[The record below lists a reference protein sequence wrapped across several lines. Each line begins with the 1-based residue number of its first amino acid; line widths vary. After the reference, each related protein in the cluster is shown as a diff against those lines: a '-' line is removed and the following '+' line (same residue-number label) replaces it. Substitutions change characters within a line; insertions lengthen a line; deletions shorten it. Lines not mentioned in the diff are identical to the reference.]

1 MQAKA
6 GFVGD
11 MLGENAGKSMVLVP
25 TEPSGKL
32 GYDSMNVTESD
43 AIGSTNLS
51 LRSASISGILS
62 SGVRTPNPEPFLYS
76 VRTARDSLSEFKRSR
91 APEREHILLNLGSR
105 QKSVST

>member
-11 MLGENAGKSMVLVP
+11 MLGENTGKSMILVP

-32 GYDSMNVTESD
+32 GYDSINAAESD

-62 SGVRTPNPEPFLYS
+62 SGVRTQNPEPFLCS
-76 VRTARDSLSEFKRSR
+76 VRSARDSLTVASLSV
-91 APEREHILLNLGSR
+91 PEPLKGS
-105 QKSVST
+105 TFC